1 MFNYETVIRLHHTD
15 AAGIVFY
22 GRFFTLAQD
31 CLEAFLQQHM
41 PLASIIHSGD
51 FSIPAVHARA
61 DYRRPLRLS
70 DRLTIQMTLGKL
82 GTNSFE
88 LEYQLKNAARQ
99 VCADVVVT
107 HVTTNKHTGAACSI
121 PETLRQVLEHL
132 R

>member
-1 MFNYETVIRLHHTD
+1 MFTYETAIRLHHTD

-31 CLEAFLQQHM
+31 CLEAFFQQHT

-51 FSIPAVHARA
+51 FSIPVVHASA

-70 DRLTIQMTLGKL
+70 DKVVIQMTLGKL

-88 LEYQLKNAARQ
+88 FEYQLKNAARQ
-99 VCADVVVT
+99 VCADVVIT
-107 HVTTNKHTGAACSI
+107 HVTTNKNTGAACSI
-121 PETLRQVLEHL
+121 PASLRHILDHL